1 MSIITH
7 VTPNDEVLLA
17 TEPRISFR
25 LGDCVERLKD
35 VENDSVRVIYMDPP
49 FNSARDYVLSADVS
63 TGFKDKWKD
72 DVYAQ
77 LITKVVDMCY
87 LKLAKNG
94 TLYFHISAD
103 CMFVP
108 ETILRAKFKFVQ
120 PIFWKKCRSKNNVT
134 SKLGATI
141 DILFKCT
148 KQKHALF
155 HVVTQPK
162 DATYLAQSFKNK
174 DSVGNYSL
182 GHLVTEPTKRGHMY
196 MFTIDGRE
204 FNPPTGW
211 RIKQEDLEVLRT
223 QNRLHVPKGEKAKLY
238 KKIYLHENPGKPCTD
253 LWDDI
258 HSIGQGSESRSYPT
272 AKPQKLLERVI
283 AISSDVGDLVLDPM
297 CGSGTTGAAARALGR
312 RCILIDTNKDLV
324 KILTARFAAPSRI
337 EAKEENS
344 KSNED

>member
-7 VTPNDEVLLA
+7 VTPTDEVILA
-17 TEPRISFR
+17 TEPRIAFR
-25 LGDCVERLKD
+25 LGDCLERLKD
-35 VENDSVRVIYMDPP
+35 VDDDSVRVIYMDPP

-87 LKLAKNG
+87 IKLAKNG

-141 DILFKCT
+141 DILFKCS
-148 KQKHALF
+148 KQKNVVF

-196 MFTIDGRE
+196 AFTVGERV

-211 RIKQEDLEVLRT
+211 RIKQEDLEALRT
-223 QNRLHVPKGEKAKLY
+223 QNRLHVPKSETAKLY

-258 HSIGQGSESRSYPT
+258 HSIGQGSEGRSYPT
-272 AKPQKLLERVI
+272 AKPQKLLERII
-283 AISSDVGDLVLDPM
+283 AISSNVGDLVLDPM
-297 CGSGTTGAAARALGR
+297 CGSGTTGLAARALGR
-312 RCILIDTNKDLV
+312 RCIMIDANKDV
-324 KILTARFAAPSRI
+324 VPILTARFASPSRI
-337 EAKEENS
+337 EDNYNRNEN
-344 KSNED
+344 